1 MILVD
6 FIKQAGGK
14 KSLPACFF
22 VYYPSRI
29 IITIPTNRYKYVFVC
44 LNYLMQQIMTIK
56 KITDNNT
63 GYQNQN
69 RYQSTN
75 YILKSP
81 KYLKYAID
89 TLLILSE
96 LCSREMRLRSQ
107 EVKVIY
113 FLSVAL
119 LTCQLVSESSSTIIK
134 TI

>member
-1 MILVD
+1 
-6 FIKQAGGK
+6 
-14 KSLPACFF
+14 
-22 VYYPSRI
+22 
-29 IITIPTNRYKYVFVC
+29 
-44 LNYLMQQIMTIK
+44 MTIK

-113 FLSVAL
+113 FFSVAL